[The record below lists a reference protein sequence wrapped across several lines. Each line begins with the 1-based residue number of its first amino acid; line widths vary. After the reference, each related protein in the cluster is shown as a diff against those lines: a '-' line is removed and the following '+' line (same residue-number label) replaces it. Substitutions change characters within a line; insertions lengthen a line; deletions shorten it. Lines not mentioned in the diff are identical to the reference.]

1 MISLC
6 ELRGNLLRR
15 PVELGPVDPHA
26 MQNDCK
32 LPRDGD
38 FGLAEAVSLGELGS
52 PSLQPRPFRHA
63 SQQHAGRLE
72 PIHTQHGVTALG
84 DSAGPIDL
92 PRGMAS
98 GRQSDIGPNTSRSLE
113 ARRIIDCRF
122 EAECGDRPD
131 TRHGHEPADLH
142 ITTRQL
148 VNLTVEIFDL
158 LLNCLARFEQRP
170 DCSHQFGTI
179 FDQPLGP
186 HGEDIELGAADDE
199 TEVLKQTT
207 DLVLEITLDLDQQR
221 PARQQRPDR
230 VAVEILNADLLEPAR
245 LHDAGDTSCI
255 IAVAFVYLHLE
266 HRLFGALGAV
276 TATIP
281 SEWLLASIG
290 WRGLFELLVVTTA
303 GAAAVVYLLVPEVP
317 LRAKM
322 PNQRPFAGLKTIY
335 SDPRFWRLAPL
346 AANTIG
352 TAWALQSL
360 WAASWLADVE
370 GLDRAGLV
378 HHLFAMAVALSFGAL
393 LLGIAADRL
402 RRRGLDSQMLFGIIA
417 ALFIVAQIAL
427 ISRCGL
433 PSYVSWCAVAIVG
446 AGTTLSYAAVAEYFP
461 KELAGRANAALN
473 VFHIAGAFLLQG
485 LTGIVI
491 QQWPM

>member
-1 MISLC
+1 
-6 ELRGNLLRR
+6 
-15 PVELGPVDPHA
+15 
-26 MQNDCK
+26 
-32 LPRDGD
+32 
-38 FGLAEAVSLGELGS
+38 
-52 PSLQPRPFRHA
+52 
-63 SQQHAGRLE
+63 
-72 PIHTQHGVTALG
+72 
-84 DSAGPIDL
+84 
-92 PRGMAS
+92 
-98 GRQSDIGPNTSRSLE
+98 
-113 ARRIIDCRF
+113 
-122 EAECGDRPD
+122 
-131 TRHGHEPADLH
+131 
-142 ITTRQL
+142 
-148 VNLTVEIFDL
+148 
-158 LLNCLARFEQRP
+158 
-170 DCSHQFGTI
+170 
-179 FDQPLGP
+179 
-186 HGEDIELGAADDE
+186 
-199 TEVLKQTT
+199 
-207 DLVLEITLDLDQQR
+207 
-221 PARQQRPDR
+221 
-230 VAVEILNADLLEPAR
+230 
-245 LHDAGDTSCI
+245 
-255 IAVAFVYLHLE
+255 
-266 HRLFGALGAV
+266 
-276 TATIP
+276 
-281 SEWLLASIG
+281 
-290 WRGLFELLVVTTA
+290 LLVVTTA

-491 QQWPM
+491 QQWPMQNGHYPVIAYRTAFAINVGLQTAALFWFTWPWLLTAANNLVDWLRDQVVGMRRTRTRSEFCVKRLVRN